1 MPHRQREAGFSF
13 LCTTEF
19 HASDLQGRIWMSK
32 ANDAASK
39 AQRRIAEAA
48 AARTKEMGPSITTP
62 PSTKPLD
69 KKKGRKQSRGK

>member
-1 MPHRQREAGFSF
+1 
-13 LCTTEF
+13 
-19 HASDLQGRIWMSK
+19 MSK

-48 AARTKEMGPSITTP
+48 AARTKELGPSITTP